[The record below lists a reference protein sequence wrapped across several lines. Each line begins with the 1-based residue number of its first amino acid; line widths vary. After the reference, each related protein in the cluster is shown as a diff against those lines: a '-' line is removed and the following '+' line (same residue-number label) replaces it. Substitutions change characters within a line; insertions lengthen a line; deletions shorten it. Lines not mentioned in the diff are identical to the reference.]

1 MLKLILAIAIF
12 LPLAVLASGF
22 AFTQWKVSQF
32 EQAYPNIGT
41 RTDVGGYA
49 LNSVDLPAGPD
60 ADLPPIVFIHGA
72 SGNLRDQLFA
82 FRKPLEGRA
91 RLIFVDRPG
100 YGYSD
105 RGGPEN
111 DTPAG
116 QADAIATLL
125 KAKGITRAIIVGHSL
140 GGAVAASFGVLH
152 PDMTAGL
159 LFLSAA
165 THPWNGGVDWYY
177 DLAATPV
184 IGTIFRDTLLLPIGE
199 SRIVS
204 GSRAVFA
211 PNPMPPQYVANTEPG
226 LILRPSSFYANATDV
241 SGLNAFVKTMAP
253 RYREI
258 SAPTVIITGDSD
270 DIVAEEI
277 HSIGLKRDIRN
288 SELIWLKNVGHKTD
302 YVANDIAIAAI
313 EKLAGK
319 RRDLEALAATFRAPV
334 VGASVDHAALP
345 VMAKMQSGS

>member
-1 MLKLILAIAIF
+1 MLKILLALVA
-12 LPLAVLASGF
+12 LVPLMALAGGF
-22 AFTQWKVSQF
+22 VFTEWKVSQF
-32 EQAYPNIGT
+32 EAAYPNIGT

-49 LNSVDLPAGPD
+49 LNNVDLPAGPQ
-60 ADLPPIVFIHGA
+60 ADLPAIVFIHGA

-116 QADAIATLL
+116 QADAIARLL
-125 KAKGITRAIIVGHSL
+125 EKKGIDRAIIVGHSL
-140 GGAVAASFGVLH
+140 GGAIAASFGVRH
-152 PDMTAGL
+152 PDKTAGL

-184 IGTIFRDTLLLPIGE
+184 VGTIFRYTLLLPVGLD
-199 SRIVS
+199 RIES

-211 PNPMPPQYVANTEPG
+211 PNPMPRDYVADTMPG
-226 LILRPSSFYANATDV
+226 MILRPGAFYANAVDV
-241 SGLNAFVKTMAP
+241 SGLDAYVTKMAP
-253 RYREI
+253 RYKEI
-258 SAPTVIITGDSD
+258 TAPTVIITGDHD

-277 HSIGLKRDIRN
+277 HSVGLKRDIPR
-288 SELIWLKNVGHKTD
+288 SELLWLHDVGHKTD
-302 YVANDIAIAAI
+302 YVANGLAVAAI

-319 RRDLEALAATFRAPV
+319 QRDLEAMAADFRAPQSQQA
-334 VGASVDHAALP
+334 AS
-345 VMAKMQSGS
+345 AK

>member
-1 MLKLILAIAIF
+1 MLKFLLA
-12 LPLAVLASGF
+12 LLVLVPLMALASGF
-22 AFTQWKVSQF
+22 VFTEWKTGQF
-32 EQAYPNIGT
+32 ETVYPNIGT

-49 LNSVDLPAGPD
+49 LNSVDLPAGAN

-116 QADAIATLL
+116 QADAIARLL
-125 KAKGITRAIIVGHSL
+125 DKKGIDRAIIVGHSL
-140 GGAVAASFGVLH
+140 GGAIAASFGVRH
-152 PDMTAGL
+152 PDKTAGL

-177 DLAATPV
+177 DLAAAPV
-184 IGTIFRDTLLLPIGE
+184 VGSLFRHTLLLPVGLG
-199 SRIVS
+199 RIDS
-204 GSRAVFA
+204 GSEAVFA
-211 PNPMPPQYVANTEPG
+211 PNPMPRDYVVDTMPG
-226 LILRPSSFYANATDV
+226 MILRPGAFYANAVDV
-241 SGLNAFVKTMAP
+241 SGLNAFVKTMEP
-253 RYREI
+253 RYKEI
-258 SAPTVIITGDSD
+258 KAPTVIITGDSD

-277 HSIGLKRDIRN
+277 HSVGLKRDIPN
-288 SELIWLKNVGHKTD
+288 SELLWLKGVGHKTD
-302 YVANDIAIAAI
+302 YVANGLAVAAI
-313 EKLAGK
+313 EKLGGK
-319 RRDLEALAATFRAPV
+319 PRDLAAMAADFRAPQ
-334 VGASVDHAALP
+334 SLQAA
-345 VMAKMQSGS
+345 AAN

>member
-1 MLKLILAIAIF
+1 MLKVLLALLILV
-12 LPLAVLASGF
+12 PLMALASGF
-22 AFTQWKVSQF
+22 VFTQWKTSQF
-32 EQAYPNIGT
+32 EAAYPNLGA
-41 RTDVGGYA
+41 RTDIGGYA
-49 LNSVDLPAGPD
+49 LNSVDLPAGPN

-116 QADAIATLL
+116 QADAIARLL
-125 KAKGITRAIIVGHSL
+125 DKKGIDRAIIVGHSL
-140 GGAVAASFGVLH
+140 GGAIAASFGVRH
-152 PDMTAGL
+152 PDKTAGL

-184 IGTIFRDTLLLPIGE
+184 IGTIFRYTMLLPVGLE
-199 SRIVS
+199 RIDS
-204 GSRAVFA
+204 GSRSVFA
-211 PNPMPPQYVANTEPG
+211 PNPMPKDYVAQTMPG
-226 LILRPSSFYANATDV
+226 MILRPGAFYANAVDV
-241 SGLNAFVKTMAP
+241 SGLNAFVRTMAQ

-258 SAPTVIITGDSD
+258 TAPTVIITGDRD

-277 HSIGLKRDIRN
+277 HSVGLKRDIPN
-288 SELIWLKNVGHKTD
+288 SELLWLKGVGHKTD
-302 YVANDIAIAAI
+302 YVANGLAVAAI

-319 RRDLEALAATFRAPV
+319 PRDLGQMAADFRAPQTLRA
-334 VGASVDHAALP
+334 ASAN
-345 VMAKMQSGS
+345 

>member
-1 MLKLILAIAIF
+1 MLKILLALVAVV
-12 LPLAVLASGF
+12 PLAALAAGF
-22 AFTQWKVSQF
+22 VFTEWKTSQF
-32 EQAYPNIGT
+32 ETLYPNIGT

-49 LNSVDLPAGPD
+49 LNSVDIPAGPS

-82 FRKPLEGRA
+82 FQKPLEGRA

-116 QADAIATLL
+116 QADSIARLL
-125 KAKGITRAIIVGHSL
+125 DRKGIDRAIIVGHSL
-140 GGAVAASFGVLH
+140 GGAIAASFGVRH
-152 PDMTAGL
+152 PDKTAGL

-184 IGTIFRDTLLLPIGE
+184 IGTIFRYTLLLPVGLG
-199 SRIVS
+199 RIDS
-204 GSRAVFA
+204 GSEAVFA
-211 PNPMPPQYVANTEPG
+211 PNPMPPHYIADTMPG
-226 LILRPSSFYANATDV
+226 MILRPQAFYANAVDV
-241 SGLNAFVKTMAP
+241 SGLNAFVRTMEQ

-258 SAPTVIITGDSD
+258 TAPTVIITGDSD

-277 HSIGLKRDIRN
+277 HSVGLKRDIPN
-288 SELIWLKNVGHKTD
+288 SELLWLKGVGHKTD
-302 YVANDIAIAAI
+302 YVANGLAIAAI

-319 RRDLEALAATFRAPV
+319 PRDLASMATDFRAPQTV
-334 VGASVDHAALP
+334 RAASAN
-345 VMAKMQSGS
+345 

>member
-1 MLKLILAIAIF
+1 MLKALLALLVLVPMMA
-12 LPLAVLASGF
+12 LAGGF
-22 AFTQWKVSQF
+22 AFTTWKTWQF
-32 EQAYPNIGT
+32 ETAYPNIGT

-49 LNSVDLPAGPD
+49 LNSVDLPAGPN

-82 FRKPLEGRA
+82 FRRPLEGRA
-91 RLIFVDRPG
+91 RLVFVDRPG

-116 QADAIATLL
+116 QADAIARLL
-125 KAKGITRAIIVGHSL
+125 EKKGIDRAIIVGHSL
-140 GGAVAASFGVLH
+140 GGAIAASFGVRH
-152 PDMTAGL
+152 PDKTAGL

-184 IGTIFRDTLLLPIGE
+184 IGTIFRHTMLLPVGLG
-199 SRIVS
+199 RIDS

-211 PNPMPPQYVANTEPG
+211 PNPMPPGYVAETMPG
-226 LILRPSSFYANATDV
+226 MIMRPAAFYANAKDV
-241 SGLNAFVKTMAP
+241 SGLNAYVKTMAP
-253 RYREI
+253 RYKEI
-258 SAPTVIITGDSD
+258 TAPTVIITGDSD

-277 HSIGLKRDIRN
+277 HSVGLKRDIAN
-288 SELIWLKNVGHKTD
+288 SELLWLKGVGHKTD
-302 YVANDIAIAAI
+302 YVANGLAVAAI

-319 RRDLEALAATFRAPV
+319 PRDLAAMVANFHAPQ
-334 VGASVDHAALP
+334 SLQAA
-345 VMAKMQSGS
+345 VAN

>member
-1 MLKLILAIAIF
+1 MMKILLTLAV
-12 LPLAVLASGF
+12 LVPLAVLAGGF
-22 AFTQWKVSQF
+22 AFTEWKTAQF
-32 EQAYPNIGT
+32 ETRYPNIGT

-49 LNSVDLPAGPD
+49 LNSVDLPAGAR

-82 FRKPLEGRA
+82 FRTPLEGRA

-125 KAKGITRAIIVGHSL
+125 RKKGIERAIIVGHSL
-140 GGAVAASFGVLH
+140 GGAIAASFGVRH

-165 THPWNGGVDWYY
+165 THPWQGGVDWYY

-184 IGTIFRDTLLLPIGE
+184 VGAVFRYTLLLPIGLG
-199 SRIVS
+199 RIES

-211 PNPMPPQYVANTEPG
+211 PNPMPADYVEDTMPG
-226 LILRPSSFYANATDV
+226 LILRPSTFLSNATDV
-241 SGLNAFVKTMAP
+241 SGLNAFVKTMEP
-253 RYREI
+253 HYREI

-277 HSIGLKRDIRN
+277 HSVGLKRDIRN
-288 SELIWLKNVGHKTD
+288 SELIWLKGVGHKTD
-302 YVANDIAIAAI
+302 YVANGLAVAAI
-313 EKLAGK
+313 EKLAGEP
-319 RRDLEALAATFRAPV
+319 RDLQALAANFHAPE
-334 VGASVDHAALP
+334 VGQTVSL
-345 VMAKMQSGS
+345 K

>member
-1 MLKLILAIAIF
+1 MVLMLKALLAMALLIPAAILAI
-12 LPLAVLASGF
+12 GF
-22 AFTQWKVSQF
+22 VYTEWKVSQF
-32 EQAYPNIGT
+32 ASTYQNIGT

-60 ADLPPIVFIHGA
+60 ADLPTIVFIHGA

-91 RLIFVDRPG
+91 RLIFIDRPG
-100 YGYSD
+100 YGFSD
-105 RGGPEN
+105 RGGAQN

-125 KAKGITRAIIVGHSL
+125 QKKGVDRAIIVGHSL
-140 GGAVAASFGVLH
+140 GGAIAASFGVRH

-184 IGTIFRDTLLLPIGE
+184 IGTLFRYTLLLPAGLQ
-199 SRIVS
+199 RIES

-211 PNPMPPQYVANTEPG
+211 PNPMPADYVAETMPG
-226 LILRPSSFYANATDV
+226 LILRPGAFYANAVDV
-241 SGLNAFVKTMAP
+241 SGLDAFVRTMQP
-253 RYREI
+253 HYKEI
-258 SAPTVIITGDSD
+258 KAPTIIITGDSD

-277 HSIGLKRDIRN
+277 HSVGLKRDIAN
-288 SELIWLKNVGHKTD
+288 SELIWLKGVGHKTD
-302 YVANDIAIAAI
+302 YVANAIAVAAI
-313 EKLAGK
+313 EKLAD
-319 RRDLEALAATFRAPV
+319 RPNRLDDLVAGFVAPQ
-334 VGASVDHAALP
+334 AQRSI
-345 VMAKMQSGS
+345 SSR

>member
-1 MLKLILAIAIF
+1 MLKALLAMTALVPLAILAGGF
-12 LPLAVLASGF
+12 L
-22 AFTQWKVSQF
+22 FTEWKAAQIEKSN
-32 EQAYPNIGT
+32 PNIGI

-49 LNSVDLPAGPD
+49 INSVDIPASPG

-105 RGGPEN
+105 RGGPQN

-125 KAKGITRAIIVGHSL
+125 REKEIDRAIIVGHSL
-140 GGAVAASFGVLH
+140 GGAIAAAFGVRH

-165 THPWNGGVDWYY
+165 THPWKGGVDWYY

-184 IGTIFRDTLLLPIGE
+184 IGAIFRYTVLLPIGLT
-199 SRIVS
+199 RIDS

-211 PNPMPPQYVANTEPG
+211 PNPMPRNYVAETAPE
-226 LILRPSSFYANATDV
+226 LILRPSAFYANAVDV
-241 SGLNAFVKTMAP
+241 SGLNDFVKDMEP
-253 RYREI
+253 HYREI
-258 SAPTVIITGDSD
+258 TAPTIIITGNHD

-277 HSIGLKRDIRN
+277 HSVGLKRDIAN
-288 SELIWLKNVGHKTD
+288 SELIWLEGVGHKTD
-302 YVANDIAIAAI
+302 YVANKIAVAAI

-319 RRDLEALAATFRAPV
+319 STNLEAMAADFVAPGLRKAV
-334 VGASVDHAALP
+334 SANMGAHTD
-345 VMAKMQSGS
+345 

>member
-1 MLKLILAIAIF
+1 MLKVLLALVAVV
-12 LPLAVLASGF
+12 PLAALAAGF
-22 AFTQWKVSQF
+22 VFTEWKTSQF
-32 EQAYPNIGT
+32 ETAYPNIGT

-49 LNSVDLPAGPD
+49 LNSVDLPAGTN

-105 RGGPEN
+105 RGGLEN

-116 QADAIATLL
+116 QADAIARLL
-125 KAKGITRAIIVGHSL
+125 EKKGIDRAIIVGHSL
-140 GGAVAASFGVLH
+140 GGAIAASFGVRH
-152 PDMTAGL
+152 PEKTVGL

-177 DLAATPV
+177 DLAAMPV
-184 IGTIFRDTLLLPIGE
+184 VGTIFRYTMLLPVGLQ
-199 SRIVS
+199 RIDS
-204 GSRAVFA
+204 GSQSVFA
-211 PNPMPPQYVANTEPG
+211 PNPMPRDYVRDTMPG
-226 LILRPSSFYANATDV
+226 MILRPGAFYANAVDV
-241 SGLNAFVKTMAP
+241 SGLNAFVRIMAQH
-253 RYREI
+253 YKEI
-258 SAPTVIITGDSD
+258 TAPAVIITGDSD

-277 HSIGLKRDIRN
+277 HSVGLKRDIPN
-288 SELIWLKNVGHKTD
+288 SELLWLKGVGHKTD
-302 YVANDIAIAAI
+302 YVANGLAVAAI

-319 RRDLEALAATFRAPV
+319 PRDLAAMAADFRAPQSV
-334 VGASVDHAALP
+334 QAASAN
-345 VMAKMQSGS
+345 

>member
-1 MLKLILAIAIF
+1 MIKALLALTVL
-12 LPLAVLASGF
+12 LPLALLASGF
-22 AFTQWKVSQF
+22 VFTEWKVSQF
-32 EQAYPNIGT
+32 DRRYPNIGI

-49 LNSVDLPAGPD
+49 INSVDIPAAPG
-60 ADLPPIVFIHGA
+60 ADLPTIVFIHGA

-91 RLIFVDRPG
+91 RLIFIDRPG

-116 QADAIATLL
+116 QADAIARLL
-125 KAKGITRAIIVGHSL
+125 REKGVDRAIIVGHSL
-140 GGAVAASFGVLH
+140 GGAIAASFGVRH

-165 THPWNGGVDWYY
+165 THPWKGGVDWYY

-184 IGTIFRDTLLLPIGE
+184 IGTIFRYTLLLPAGL
-199 SRIVS
+199 SRVES
-204 GSRAVFA
+204 GSRSVFA
-211 PNPMPPQYVANTEPG
+211 PNPMPRDYVAETAPE
-226 LILRPSSFYANATDV
+226 LILRPAAFYANAVDV
-241 SGLNAFVKTMAP
+241 SGLNAFAKVMEP
-253 RYREI
+253 HYREI
-258 SAPTVIITGDSD
+258 IAPTIIITGDAD

-277 HSIGLKRDIRN
+277 HSIGLKRDIPN
-288 SELIWLKNVGHKTD
+288 SELIWLKGVGHKTD
-302 YVANDIAIAAI
+302 YVANRIAVEAI

-319 RRDLEALAATFRAPV
+319 PNSMEAMAAGFVAPGNRQAV
-334 VGASVDHAALP
+334 SAN
-345 VMAKMQSGS
+345 

>member
-1 MLKLILAIAIF
+1 MLKVLLALVALVPF
-12 LPLAVLASGF
+12 AALAAGF
-22 AFTQWKVSQF
+22 VFTEWKTAQF
-32 EQAYPNIGT
+32 ETVYPNIGT
-41 RTDVGGYA
+41 RTDIGGYA
-49 LNSVDLPAGPD
+49 LNSVDLPAGSD

-105 RGGPEN
+105 RGGAEN

-116 QADAIATLL
+116 QADAIARLL
-125 KAKGITRAIIVGHSL
+125 DKKGIGRAIIVGHSL
-140 GGAVAASFGVLH
+140 GGAIAASFGVRH
-152 PDMTAGL
+152 PDKTIGL

-184 IGTIFRDTLLLPIGE
+184 IGTIFRYTMLLPVGLD
-199 SRIVS
+199 RIDS

-211 PNPMPPQYVANTEPG
+211 PNPMPRDYVAETMPG
-226 LILRPSSFYANATDV
+226 MILRPGAFYANAMDV
-241 SGLNAFVKTMAP
+241 SGLNAFVRTMAQQ
-253 RYREI
+253 YRQI
-258 SAPTVIITGDSD
+258 TAPAVIITGDSD

-277 HSIGLKRDIRN
+277 HSVGLKRDIPN
-288 SELIWLKNVGHKTD
+288 SELLWLKGVGHKTD
-302 YVANDIAIAAI
+302 YVANGLAVAAI

-319 RRDLEALAATFRAPV
+319 PRDLAGMAADFHVP
-334 VGASVDHAALP
+334 GQPQAA
-345 VMAKMQSGS
+345 AAN

>member
-1 MLKLILAIAIF
+1 MLKVLLA
-12 LPLAVLASGF
+12 LLVLVPLMALAGGF
-22 AFTQWKVSQF
+22 VFTQWKASQF
-32 EQAYPNIGT
+32 ETAYPNIGT

-49 LNSVDLPAGPD
+49 LNSVDLPAGAN

-82 FRKPLEGRA
+82 FRPALEGRA

-116 QADAIATLL
+116 QADAIARLL
-125 KAKGITRAIIVGHSL
+125 EKKRIDRAIVVGHSL
-140 GGAVAASFGVLH
+140 GGAIAASFGVRH
-152 PDMTAGL
+152 PDKTAGL

-177 DLAATPV
+177 DLAATPI
-184 IGTIFRDTLLLPIGE
+184 IGTLFRYTLLLPVGLE
-199 SRIVS
+199 RIDS

-211 PNPMPPQYVANTEPG
+211 PNPMPPRYVAETMPG
-226 LILRPSSFYANATDV
+226 MILRPGAFYANAVDV
-241 SGLNAFVKTMAP
+241 SGLNAYVKTMAP
-253 RYREI
+253 RYKEI
-258 SAPTVIITGDSD
+258 TAPTVIITGDSD

-277 HSIGLKRDIRN
+277 HSVGLKRDIPN
-288 SELIWLKNVGHKTD
+288 SELVWLKGVGHKTD
-302 YVANDIAIAAI
+302 YVANGLAVAAI

-319 RRDLEALAATFRAPV
+319 PRDLAAMAAVFHAPQ
-334 VGASVDHAALP
+334 SLQAA
-345 VMAKMQSGS
+345 VAR

>member
-1 MLKLILAIAIF
+1 MLKIILAVAVI
-12 LPLAVLASGF
+12 LPLAVLAGGF
-22 AFTQWKVSQF
+22 VLTEWKVAQF
-32 EQAYPNIGT
+32 EHAYPNIGT

-49 LNSVDLPAGPD
+49 LNSVDLPAGPN

-105 RGGPEN
+105 RGGPAN

-116 QADAIATLL
+116 QADAIARLL
-125 KAKGITRAIIVGHSL
+125 KAKGIRKAIIVGHSL

-152 PDMTAGL
+152 PDMTEGL

-165 THPWNGGVDWYY
+165 THPWKGGVDWYY

-184 IGTIFRDTLLLPIGE
+184 IGTIFRYTLLLPIGE
-199 SRIVS
+199 NRIVS

-211 PNPMPPQYVANTEPG
+211 PNPMPPHYVANTMPG
-226 LILRPSSFYANATDV
+226 LILRPSAFYANAQDV
-241 SGLNAFVKTMAP
+241 SSLNAFVKTMEP
-253 RYREI
+253 RYSEI
-258 SAPTVIITGDSD
+258 TAPTVIITGDSD

-277 HSIGLKRDIRN
+277 HSIGLKRDIPN

-302 YVANDIAIAAI
+302 YIANDIAVAAI

-319 RRDLEALAATFRAPV
+319 SRDLGAMAANFHAPV
-334 VGASVDHAALP
+334 VGESHDRIASPQP
-345 VMAKMQSGS
+345 VEAPHS

>member
-1 MLKLILAIAIF
+1 MLKPIVALAAL
-12 LPLAVLASGF
+12 LPLAVLACGF
-22 AFTQWKVSQF
+22 VFTQWKVAQF
-32 EQAYPNIGT
+32 ESLYPNIGT
-41 RTDVGGYA
+41 RTDIGGYA
-49 LNSVDLPAGPD
+49 LNSVDIPAGPG

-100 YGYSD
+100 YGFSD
-105 RGGPEN
+105 RGGAAN

-116 QADAIATLL
+116 QADAIAALL
-125 KAKGITRAIIVGHSL
+125 KSKGIGKAIIVGHSL

-165 THPWNGGVDWYY
+165 THPWKGGVDWYY

-184 IGTIFRDTLLLPIGE
+184 VGTIFRNTVLLPIGLG
-199 SRIVS
+199 RIES
-204 GSRAVFA
+204 GSRAVFT
-211 PNPMPPQYVANTEPG
+211 PNPMPDDYVQKTMPG
-226 LILRPSSFYANATDV
+226 MILRPSSFYANAVDV
-241 SGLNAFVKTMAP
+241 SGLNAYVKKMES

-258 SAPTVIITGDSD
+258 TAPTIIITGDSD

-277 HSIGLKRDIRN
+277 HSIGLKRDIPN
-288 SELIWLKNVGHKTD
+288 SELIWLKGVGHKTD
-302 YVANDIAIAAI
+302 YIANGIAIAAI
-313 EKLAGK
+313 EKLADRPNDLQDKVAHFKAPVGSSTQQATEASGK
-319 RRDLEALAATFRAPV
+319 RSP
-334 VGASVDHAALP
+334 
-345 VMAKMQSGS
+345 QS